1 MRINGMRTSARYA
14 PIDLIRDTISCMSL
28 PLYLRNIF
36 ADCDHPGIGTPTDAD
51 PLTVREVR
59 CPLSS
64 TSRLFPS
71 KPADR
76 YTHSPSRVGIA
87 GIFHDFGQYRWG

>member
-1 MRINGMRTSARYA
+1 MRPSARYA
-14 PIDLIRDTISCMSL
+14 PIDLIRDPISCMSL
-28 PLYLRNIF
+28 PLYLWNLF
-36 ADCDHPGIGTPTDAD
+36 ADRDRPGIGVLTDPGVFPIA
-51 PLTVREVR
+51 REVR

-64 TSRLFPS
+64 TSRLLPS